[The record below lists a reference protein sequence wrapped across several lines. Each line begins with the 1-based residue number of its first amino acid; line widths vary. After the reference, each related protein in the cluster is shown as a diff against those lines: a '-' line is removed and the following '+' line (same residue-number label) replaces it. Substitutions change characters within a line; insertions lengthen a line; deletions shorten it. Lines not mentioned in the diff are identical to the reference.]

1 MEAREIVAALT
12 AAYGGRSQWGPI
24 EVGLA
29 VYGQSNNN
37 GLKNPEECIK
47 EIHSLITTEWG
58 NDPSS
63 YSEEFLRVALATF
76 AGAGD
81 ERMAT
86 HKAWVAKQINKGYA
100 AY

>member
-24 EVGLA
+24 EVGNA
-29 VYGQSNNN
+29 VWGQHNNN

-47 EIHSLITTEWG
+47 EIHQITTEYWG
-58 NDPSS
+58 NDPSE

-76 AGAGD
+76 AGAND
-81 ERMAT
+81 MMMAT
-86 HKAWVAKQINKGYA
+86 HKAWVEEKRNKGYA